1 MAKKEANVEEVDISP
16 PAKKREYPV
25 IGFDPGGSIS
35 KLVIAIGDLGTTTRE
50 GIKNKGIV
58 GKTTLGVTISVAKQ
72 YGLIERRGM
81 QLGLTALGL
90 EYYNKHK
97 NEDFVGMK
105 DVAIKVL
112 ASVDIF
118 NNIVKRNDSYIPT
131 PVLDSVRSWVSALK
145 IVPKKDINLVA
156 GAFRTSLRSW
166 NISFSELKNYI
177 LTGPIQDNPD
187 TKNEEAEP
195 KAREFNS
202 GLIKDAVE
210 IAWKIKDLES
220 KNIEETQLIGIV
232 RSLKIPEEFQS
243 LKAAVSTFIE
253 NIGYLDKTKLKDYI
267 HENILKA
274 FCKDVGIKYEDKKE
288 VTNEKG

>member
-1 MAKKEANVEEVDISP
+1 MAQKEANMEKVDVP
-16 PAKKREYPV
+16 LPVKKREYPV
-25 IGFDPGGSIS
+25 IGFDPEGSIS
-35 KLVIAIGDLGTTTRE
+35 KLVIVIGDLGTTTRE
-50 GIKNKGIV
+50 GIKNKRII
-58 GKTTLGVTISVAKQ
+58 GKTTLSVAISVAKQ
-72 YGLIERRGM
+72 YGLIERKGM

-97 NEDFVGMK
+97 NKDFAGMK

-177 LTGPIQDNPD
+177 LTGPIQDNLG

-195 KAREFNS
+195 KAREFN
-202 GLIKDAVE
+202 GELIKDAVE

-220 KNIEETQLIGIV
+220 KDIEQDKLIKMIWA
-232 RSLKIPEEFQS
+232 Q
-243 LKAAVSTFIE
+243 
-253 NIGYLDKTKLKDYI
+253 N
-267 HENILKA
+267 
-274 FCKDVGIKYEDKKE
+274 
-288 VTNEKG
+288 

>member
-1 MAKKEANVEEVDISP
+1 MAKKEANAEEVDTSP

-25 IGFDPGGSIS
+25 IGFDPEGSIS

-50 GIKNKGIV
+50 GIKNKSIV

-97 NEDFVGMK
+97 NKDFTGMK

-177 LTGPIQDNPD
+177 LTGPIQDNQD